1 MINRVVLVGRLTRDP
16 EMRYTQSGIAVTRFT
31 LACDRPFTGQ
41 DGKREAD
48 FIDCVVWRKQAENV
62 AQYLKKGSMAGVD
75 GRLQISSYEGQDG
88 QRRYRAEVVADSVR
102 FLEPRGASTQ
112 RDTAPAGDVFGG
124 GESSGSGWAQPLL
137 RLHLSPRTQTK
148 VLRPT
153 RSRAAEKSIY
163 RMTIC
168 RSDRTDLKLT

>member
-31 LACDRPFTGQ
+31 LACDRPFSGQ

-62 AQYLKKGSMAGVD
+62 SKYLSKGSMAGVD

-88 QRRYRAEVVADSVR
+88 QKRYRAEVVADSVR
-102 FLEPRGASTQ
+102 FLGSKGDAGRDNAPPPR
-112 RDTAPAGDVFGG
+112 DDEAPPAKGG
-124 GESSGSGWAQPLL
+124 FDQQPYSGGID
-137 RLHLSPRTQTK
+137 LS
-148 VLRPT
+148 
-153 RSRAAEKSIY
+153 
-163 RMTIC
+163 
-168 RSDRTDLKLT
+168 DDDLPF

>member
-31 LACDRPFTGQ
+31 LACDRPFAGQ
-41 DGKREAD
+41 DGKRETD

-102 FLEPRGASTQ
+102 FLEPRGASGQ
-112 RDTAPAGDVFGG
+112 REQAPLGDVFGG
-124 GESSGSGWAQPLL
+124 GESSGSGWGAGAASTSSQSSNSNKGFDADPFSGGGKID
-137 RLHLSPRTQTK
+137 LS
-148 VLRPT
+148 
-153 RSRAAEKSIY
+153 
-163 RMTIC
+163 
-168 RSDRTDLKLT
+168 DDDLPF

>member
-16 EMRYTQSGIAVTRFT
+16 EMKYTQSGIAVTRFT

-41 DGKREAD
+41 DGKKEAD

-62 AQYLKKGSMAGVD
+62 AQYLKKGNMAGVD

-102 FLEPRGASTQ
+102 FLESK
-112 RDTAPAGDVFGG
+112 GG
-124 GESSGSGWAQPLL
+124 GSQSQQQSSGWGQAQETKTETSPKFANDPFSAGEKID
-137 RLHLSPRTQTK
+137 LS
-148 VLRPT
+148 
-153 RSRAAEKSIY
+153 
-163 RMTIC
+163 
-168 RSDRTDLKLT
+168 DDDLPF

>member
-41 DGKREAD
+41 DGKKEAD

-62 AQYLKKGSMAGVD
+62 AQYLNKGSMCGVD

-88 QRRYRAEVVADSVR
+88 QRKYRAEVVADSVR
-102 FLEPRGASTQ
+102 FLTPKGNDHRNQNHTQ
-112 RDTAPAGDVFGG
+112 PPKDNEAPPTKGG
-124 GESSGSGWAQPLL
+124 FEQDPFNGNPID
-137 RLHLSPRTQTK
+137 LS
-148 VLRPT
+148 
-153 RSRAAEKSIY
+153 
-163 RMTIC
+163 
-168 RSDRTDLKLT
+168 DDDLPF

>member
-62 AQYLKKGSMAGVD
+62 AQYLKKGSLSGVE
-75 GRLQISSYEGQDG
+75 GRLQISSYDDKDG
-88 QRRYRAEVVADSVR
+88 QKRYRAEVVADSVR
-102 FLEPRGASTQ
+102 FLESRNAGNRSESDVPPSQNNGNQRSGNAS
-112 RDTAPAGDVFGG
+112 AAN
-124 GESSGSGWAQPLL
+124 GSGNTGFGNDPFAGNSAID
-137 RLHLSPRTQTK
+137 LS
-148 VLRPT
+148 
-153 RSRAAEKSIY
+153 
-163 RMTIC
+163 
-168 RSDRTDLKLT
+168 DDDLPF